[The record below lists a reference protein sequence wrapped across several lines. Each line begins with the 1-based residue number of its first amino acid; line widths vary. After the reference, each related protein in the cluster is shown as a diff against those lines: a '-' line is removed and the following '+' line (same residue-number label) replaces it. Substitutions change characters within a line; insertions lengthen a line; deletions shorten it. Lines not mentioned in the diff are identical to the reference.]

1 MKHIFKRKHFIVA
14 ATLCALT
21 VCGANE
27 YSTYAQDAY
36 GTPVVK
42 ISAAAQ
48 TQLDKTKAAYKA
60 LTFYAGDI
68 KMETSGLP
76 DNLQLSAKVAWQKP
90 NNLRVEADN
99 GAGTSLYVSDGAK
112 LWMTIARAP
121 RQYLEK
127 TISSTRSLMPSVLT
141 ETSIDKTTLGMFLT
155 GKDPLRQ
162 FGSALQSVELSNV
175 KVGGKIAPDRVA
187 LVMKLLRRKDEGTAT
202 FVIDG
207 KTNLLRS
214 VKISKTVNGAPVT
227 IAETYNNRRTKAD
240 ANDNFEYSIPA
251 GEERVTKFAK
261 LPYDP
266 RLVVGA
272 KPFRIDTKDID
283 GRMVDLDEY
292 KGKVVVIDF
301 WATWCPP
308 CKVDAPRLA
317 ALHNKYKD
325 QGLEIIGVNMDY
337 DMVNLRPFA
346 EHYGMTWRQTYD
358 GKGWDN
364 AISNRFGVASIPF
377 TLVIG
382 RDGKIAEPIIAQE
395 VSNLREKAVFKA
407 LAAKAE

>member
-1 MKHIFKRKHFIVA
+1 MKKTNRVGFVFS
-14 ATLCALT
+14 ATLLCFFA
-21 VCGANE
+21 GANE
-27 YSTYAQDAY
+27 YSICAQSY
-36 GTPVVK
+36 GAPAVK
-42 ISAAAQ
+42 ISPAAQ

-60 LTFYAGDI
+60 LTFYASDL
-68 KMETSGLP
+68 KMESSGLP

-90 NNLRVEADN
+90 NSLRVEADN

-121 RQYLEK
+121 KQYLEK
-127 TISSTRSLMPSVLT
+127 TVASTRSLMPAILT
-141 ETSIDKTTLGMFLT
+141 ETSIDKTTLGAFLL

-162 FGSALQSVELSNV
+162 FGSGLQSVELTKV
-175 KVGGKIAPDRVA
+175 KSGGKIAPDRVA
-187 LVMKLLRRKDEGTAT
+187 LVMKLLRRKDEGAAT
-202 FVIDG
+202 FVIDS

-214 VKISKTVNGAPVT
+214 VKISKTVNGAPVS
-227 IAETYNNRRTKAD
+227 ISEIYNNRRLKSD
-240 ANDNFEYSIPA
+240 ASDNFEYSIPN
-251 GEERVTKFAK
+251 GDVRVTKFAE

-266 RLVVGA
+266 RLVAGA
-272 KPFRIDTKDID
+272 PPFRIDVNDID
-283 GRMVDLDEY
+283 GKLVNLDEY
-292 KGKVVVIDF
+292 KGKVVVVDF

-308 CKVDAPRLA
+308 CKTDAPRLA

-358 GKGWDN
+358 GKGWQN
-364 AISNRFGVASIPF
+364 TIAQRFGVASIPF

-382 RDGKIAEPIIAQE
+382 RDGKIAAPIIAQE
-395 VSNLREKAVFKA
+395 VSNLRENAVRKA
-407 LAAKAE
+407 LLQKTE

>member
-1 MKHIFKRKHFIVA
+1 MTHIFCQRIFVVSMI
-14 ATLCALT
+14 CALISF
-21 VCGANE
+21 GANE
-27 YSTYAQDAY
+27 YSICSQSYD
-36 GTPVVK
+36 TPVVK
-42 ISAAAQ
+42 ISPVAQ
-48 TQLDKTKAAYKA
+48 TQLDKTEAAYKA
-60 LTFYAGDI
+60 LTFYASDI

-112 LWMTIARAP
+112 LWMTMARAP

-127 TISSTRSLMPSVLT
+127 TVSSTRSLMPSVLT
-141 ETSIDKTTLGMFLT
+141 ETSIDKTTLGMFLL

-162 FGSALQSVELSNV
+162 FGSALQSVEATKV
-175 KVGGKIAPDRVA
+175 KVGGKIALDRVA

-214 VKISKTVNGAPVT
+214 VKISKTVGGAPVT
-227 IAETYNNRRTKAD
+227 IAETYNNRRLKAD
-240 ANDNFEYSIPA
+240 ANDNFEYSIPV
-251 GEERVTKFAK
+251 GDVRVTKFET

-266 RLVVGA
+266 RLVAGA
-272 KPFRIDTKDID
+272 QPFRIDVNDID
-283 GRMVDLDEY
+283 GKLVNLDEY
-292 KGKVVVIDF
+292 KGKVVILDF

-337 DMVNLRPFA
+337 DMLNLRPFA

-395 VSNLREKAVFKA
+395 VSNLREKAVIKA